1 MLLPCHIIPAS
12 VSIMATTSSP
22 LTQLAAACEAEGLTA
37 ENGEKIAAVLAAQ
50 LRVEPEDIGILRLES
65 ESLVFVHPAKL
76 HDVVRI
82 PLNNSSS
89 AAVRTVNTKRPEIM
103 NNFTKTRHTTLFEM
117 VDVSGDPPAA
127 GATSGASTGKN
138 RLTMQKL
145 MSVPVIVGDRVVGVI
160 QVCRKG
166 ATLAAA
172 GPDFVSSDL
181 QRLVSLAGVLAK
193 CFR

>member
-1 MLLPCHIIPAS
+1 MS
-12 VSIMATTSSP
+12 TSSSP

-37 ENGEKIAAVLAAQ
+37 PNGEKIAALLAGQ
-50 LRVEPEDIGILRLES
+50 FKVQPEDVGILRLAN

-76 HDVVRI
+76 HDVGRI

-89 AAVRTVNTKRPEIM
+89 AAVRTLNTKRPEIM
-103 NNFTKTRHTTLFEM
+103 NNFTKTKHTSFFEM
-117 VDVSGDPPAA
+117 VDVSGKPFVA
-127 GATSGASTGKN
+127 GAKTSAKTSKDK
-138 RLTMQKL
+138 LTIQKL
-145 MSVPVIVGDRVVGVI
+145 MSVPVIVTGRAVGVV

-166 ATLAAA
+166 ATLSAS

-181 QRLVSLAGVLAK
+181 QKLVSLAGVLAK